1 MVKETSEWYKINI
14 PEKFRPSYNICYPAS
29 GDPYIEFIWR
39 ENELPKRYKLELF
52 IEKLASLGILEELPE
67 VK

>member
-1 MVKETSEWYKINI
+1 MVKETSEWYKINTS
-14 PEKFRPSYNICYPAS
+14 EKFQPGYIICYPAS
-29 GDPYIEFIWR
+29 GDPYIEFSWR

-52 IEKLASLGILEELPE
+52 IERLASLGILEELPE